1 MFQAFSWVHIVLSAC
16 FIASLTCL
24 GYLGRYSLSSSILHG
39 LGSPVSMYFYSP
51 GFPVVGVVMYAMSST
66 SFTTSATFNPLT
78 LLYPNSRRTNWL
90 VYNVGLFYGFASYR
104 GKKLVD
110 LVVERFLEDLRR
122 EFLKL

>member
-1 MFQAFSWVHIVLSAC
+1 
-16 FIASLTCL
+16 
-24 GYLGRYSLSSSILHG
+24 
-39 LGSPVSMYFYSP
+39 MYFHSP
-51 GFPVVGVVMYAMSST
+51 GFPVVGVAMYAMSST
-66 SFTTSATFNPLT
+66 AFTTSATFNPLT

-110 LVVERFLEDLRR
+110 LIVERFLEDLRR